1 MDGIKYIF
9 SYADLLKSCASREVQ
24 RNIDLFLYGWK
35 HFFFKVAPCQSEFI
49 AKLHMVTFDK
59 KNRGGENLAHKR
71 SDIFDSLLVIFQTEV
86 NNTYI
91 LKSIQMRNIAVPG
104 FPKTIN
110 CTCNI
115 DYKENIV
122 HAIQFTAPHTFTQE
136 NSANATMPLVMQNY
150 LFNAVLGLHIIK
162 SDAAHK

>member
-1 MDGIKYIF
+1 MDG
-9 SYADLLKSCASREVQ
+9 
-24 RNIDLFLYGWK
+24 NIS
-35 HFFFKVAPCQSEFI
+35 FFKVAPCQSEFI
-49 AKLHMVTFDK
+49 AKLLMVTFDK
-59 KNRGGENLAHKR
+59 KNRGA
-71 SDIFDSLLVIFQTEV
+71 
-86 NNTYI
+86 
-91 LKSIQMRNIAVPG
+91 G

-122 HAIQFTAPHTFTQE
+122 HAIQFTAPHTFTQQ
-136 NSANATMPLVMQNY
+136 NSAN

>member
-24 RNIDLFLYGWK
+24 L
-35 HFFFKVAPCQSEFI
+35 APCQSEFI
-49 AKLHMVTFDK
+49 AKLLMVTFDK
-59 KNRGGENLAHKR
+59 KNWGGENLA
-71 SDIFDSLLVIFQTEV
+71 
-86 NNTYI
+86 
-91 LKSIQMRNIAVPG
+91 PG

-122 HAIQFTAPHTFTQE
+122 HAIQFTAPHTFTQQ
-136 NSANATMPLVMQNY
+136 NSAN